1 MSEGLLNDDELDALR
16 AAVEQDDLPG
26 EGDSESVIL
35 DGAELPRFRFGESR
49 IGGPQ
54 REERLAS
61 VFGKAAS
68 ELATRISDILEST
81 VDVQVAWLEETRFGR
96 FRENFDVD
104 GRELA
109 TLQFHIPGLTAK
121 GLVCFEPQVVE
132 RLVEGLMGGA
142 AMADA
147 PLPMRPER
155 PVTELDL
162 RVTRRWVTGF
172 LHDLGRLWN
181 PGNPLP
187 LQVTAADSNGAAART
202 LPDTFQVIA
211 GLFEINVG
219 PDLAGMIGVVL
230 PEGAADAMAAE
241 SVQGTGKATT
251 RTNAHL
257 RPAVP
262 DFEVDLEVAVA
273 RHRLTVRE
281 LLALQVGDVVFLD
294 PRQTTT
300 GYVQGVPKFH
310 GVPGALNGQKAVQI
324 SQVMGRSPAHA
335 Q

>member
-16 AAVEQDDLPG
+16 AAVEQDELPG
-26 EGDSESVIL
+26 ESDSASVIL

-54 REERLAS
+54 REEQLAS

-68 ELATRISDILEST
+68 ELGTRVSDILEST
-81 VDVQVAWLEETRFGR
+81 VSVQVAWLEETRFGK

-109 TLQFHIPGLTAK
+109 TMQFHIPGITAQ
-121 GLVCFEPQVVE
+121 GLVCFEPAVVE
-132 RLVEGLMGGA
+132 KLVEGLMGGA
-142 AMADA
+142 SMAAA
-147 PLPMRPER
+147 PLPTRPER

-162 RVTRRWVTGF
+162 RVTRRWVAGF
-172 LHDLGRLWN
+172 LQDLGRLWS
-181 PGNPLP
+181 PANPLP
-187 LQVTAADSNGAAART
+187 LQVTSVDSNGAAART
-202 LPDTFQVIA
+202 IPDAFQVIA
-211 GLFEINVG
+211 ALFEIYVG
-219 PDLAGMIGVVL
+219 ADVAGMIGVVF
-230 PEGAADAMAAE
+230 PEGAADAMSAE
-241 SVQGTGKATT
+241 SVQGGMTASSS
-251 RTNAHL
+251 RAPL

-262 DFEVDLEVAVA
+262 EFEVDLEVAVA

-335 Q
+335 H